1 VFFQISQSEGIIGM
15 LTTIEMLKKIEG
27 HPDCQDCVTGGQ
39 YFTRSY
45 WLACDDELVWGAD
58 PDGHEI
64 EMTRTDFEWLYQGYH
79 WVTEQKLGEVI

>member
-1 VFFQISQSEGIIGM
+1 M

-45 WLACDDELVWGAD
+45 WLACDDEMVWGAD

-64 EMTRTDFEWLYQGYH
+64 EMTRIDVHVIDIYLYIFSLDIFY
-79 WVTEQKLGEVI
+79 L